1 LFRKRRKKNFRPFPE
16 CNYYNKYLTSREE
29 KLWITLTDEVG
40 QSYQVYQVKSS
51 SSYKVTTTIAIVN
64 PVLDELFT

>member
-1 LFRKRRKKNFRPFPE
+1 M
-16 CNYYNKYLTSREE
+16 TSREE